1 MKIIRFLMAGKEKYG
16 IYEDGIVSVIRW
28 QPFEQNFEKTGEKI
42 KLEEIEFLP
51 PVFPP
56 NIIALGLNYKDHAEE
71 SNMELPEEPVIF
83 LKATSSITAHLSPII
98 LPEVAPDEV
107 DYEAEL
113 CIVIGKKAK
122 NVSESEAKNYI
133 FGYTCGNDV
142 SARDCQLK
150 RDKQWV
156 RGKSFDTF
164 CPLGPWIETQLNPE
178 NLKIQSRVNGK
189 VMQDSNTSYMIFNP
203 YRIVSYLS
211 KQFTLLAGTVIMTGT
226 PSGVGFAKNPPVFL
240 RDGDIVEVEI
250 EGIGVVKN
258 YVKKGKN
265 TFKQNSFYSR
275 K

>member
-1 MKIIRFLMAGKEKYG
+1 MKIIRFLMDGEESYG
-16 IYEDGIVSVIRW
+16 IYEDGMVSVIRW
-28 QPFEQNFEKTGEKI
+28 QPFEQNFEKTGEKFN
-42 KLEEIEFLP
+42 LDDIEFLP

-83 LKATSSITAHLSPII
+83 LKATTSITAHLSPII

-113 CIVIGKKAK
+113 CIIIGKKAK
-122 NVSESEAKNYI
+122 NVPESEAKNYI

-150 RDKQWV
+150 KDKQWA
-156 RGKSFDTF
+156 RAKSFDTF
-164 CPLGPWIETQLNPE
+164 CPLGPWIETELNPE

-189 VMQDSNTSYMIFNP
+189 VMQNSNTSYMIFNP

-211 KQFTLLAGTVIMTGT
+211 KQFTLLPGTTIKPGT

-240 RDGDIVEVEI
+240 KEGDIVEIEI
-250 EGIGVVKN
+250 EGIGILKN
-258 YVKKGKN
+258 PVKKWEK
-265 TFKQNSFYSR
+265 
-275 K
+275 